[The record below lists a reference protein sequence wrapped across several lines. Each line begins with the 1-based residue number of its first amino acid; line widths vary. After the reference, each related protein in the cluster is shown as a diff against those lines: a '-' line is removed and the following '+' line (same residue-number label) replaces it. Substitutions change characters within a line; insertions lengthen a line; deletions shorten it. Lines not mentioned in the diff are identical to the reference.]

1 MLSINGRE
9 VENASDMRNSIG
21 LMRSGSEVKLNIL
34 RDNQT
39 MEVIATIAMKSN
51 TVVEGDTLSKKL
63 GGTVLALS
71 EETVDELAYAAIMVK
86 EIDENS
92 LSWRQ
97 GLRQDDI
104 VVSINRKPVRDFESA
119 RRAITDDE
127 NPILLHILREGHRLF
142 IAIR

>member
-1 MLSINGRE
+1 M
-9 VENASDMRNSIG
+9 
-21 LMRSGSEVKLNIL
+21 
-34 RDNQT
+34 
-39 MEVIATIAMKSN
+39 
-51 TVVEGDTLSKKL
+51 
-63 GGTVLALS
+63 LALS
-71 EETVDELAYAAIMVK
+71 EETIDKLGYAAITVK

-104 VVSINRKPVRDFESA
+104 IVSINRKPVRDFESV
-119 RRAITDDE
+119 RRAITDDD